1 MSENFNLN
9 DLVAQAKA
17 QNKKN
22 KGLIIEKKKE
32 EEKKPLGSLS
42 TEVSKNIDARI
53 NEQEAVHSSKIKS
66 LI

>member
-32 EEKKPLGSLS
+32 EEKK
-42 TEVSKNIDARI
+42 
-53 NEQEAVHSSKIKS
+53 
-66 LI
+66 